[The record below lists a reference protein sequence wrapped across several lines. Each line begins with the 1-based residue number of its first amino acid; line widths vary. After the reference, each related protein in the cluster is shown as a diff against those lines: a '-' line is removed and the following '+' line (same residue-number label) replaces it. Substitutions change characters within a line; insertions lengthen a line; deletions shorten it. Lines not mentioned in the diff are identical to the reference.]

1 MTTQKGF
8 KTLVRARMAKTGE
21 RYAAARRAL
30 VSEDAAGTPD
40 PTSTRIAGL
49 DPNSAALARALA
61 DAGVVSPLDGRPLGE
76 ATILGIGG
84 GLGAG
89 YILWEFQS
97 RGGAILTLGFTN
109 QWQYPGIPGWYGNAL
124 DRLGIKAELHE
135 TGGAVGAQASLDA
148 ALDRGRTAIAFV
160 DLQSMGTWGLPDALS
175 GYSGY
180 PVAIVGRTGDDGY
193 LVDDRGRE
201 PLVVDRATMARA
213 RARIGSWKHR
223 LIVPTPDPGEVPP
236 DRLRQAVRDG
246 LAHQVDHLRSPSDS
260 FSLPAWRKWSRLM
273 TDTRN
278 AKAWPRVFADGDGLF
293 GALLSIV
300 EGVDGHVGATGGHL
314 RERYAEFLDEVTAA
328 GLAPMDEAARRWRDA
343 ADRWEDLTDAAVPS
357 DLEGAVDAVA
367 AAEDLHDAV
376 MTGEPGRRRARA
388 AADRL
393 WAIRDE
399 RETDVSISEDR
410 MLELFADL
418 GERLGGIHAAEVAAL
433 DATARAIG
441 R

>member
-30 VSEDAAGTPD
+30 VTEGAAAAPDTSPRVTPLH
-40 PTSTRIAGL
+40 PE
-49 DPNSAALARALA
+49 SAALARALA
-61 DAGVVSPLDGRPLGE
+61 DAGVVSPLDGRPLSE
-76 ATILGIGG
+76 AMILGVAG

-89 YILWEFQS
+89 YILWEFKA

-124 DRLGIKAELHE
+124 DRLGIPADLHE
-135 TGGAVGAQASLDA
+135 TGGAVGAQAALEQALDA
-148 ALDRGRTAIAFV
+148 GRTAIAFV
-160 DLQSMGTWGLPDALS
+160 DLQAMGTWGLPDSLS

-180 PVAIVGRTGDDGY
+180 PVAIVGRTADGGY
-193 LVDDRGRE
+193 RVDDRGRE
-201 PLVVDRATMARA
+201 SLDVDRATMAAA

-223 LIVPTPDPGEVPP
+223 LIVPTPEPGPIAP
-236 DRLRQAVRDG
+236 DRLRQAVREG
-246 LAHQVDHLRSPSDS
+246 LAHQVDHLRSSSDS

-278 AKAWPRVFADGDGLF
+278 AKAWPRVFAHGDGLF
-293 GALLSIV
+293 GALLSVV
-300 EGVDGHVGATGGHL
+300 EGVDGTVGATGGHV

-328 GLAPMDEAARRWRDA
+328 GFAPMDEAARRWRDA
-343 ADRWEDLTDAAVPS
+343 ADRWEDLADAAVPG
-357 DLEGAVDAVA
+357 DLDGLVDAIA
-367 AAEDLHDAV
+367 AAEELHDAV
-376 MTGEPGRRRARA
+376 LAGEPGRRRARE

-393 WAIRDE
+393 WTIRDAHAAGS
-399 RETDVSISEDR
+399 SISDDR
-410 MLELFADL
+410 MLELFTDL
-418 GERLGGIHAAEVAAL
+418 GDRLRGIYEAEVAAL
-433 DATARAIG
+433 EATARAIG

>member
-30 VSEDAAGTPD
+30 MSEGAIETSPSPTQSAPLHPD
-40 PTSTRIAGL
+40 SW
-49 DPNSAALARALA
+49 ALARVLA
-61 DAGVVSPLDGRPLGE
+61 DAGVVSPLDGRPLSE
-76 ATILGIGG
+76 AMILGIAG

-89 YILWEFQS
+89 YILWEFKS
-97 RGGAILTLGFTN
+97 RGGAILTLGFSN

-124 DRLGIKAELHE
+124 DRLGIAADLHE
-135 TGGAVGAQASLDA
+135 TAGAVGAQASLDG
-148 ALDRGRTAIAFV
+148 ALDAGRTAIAFV
-160 DLQSMGTWGLPDALS
+160 DLQSMGTWGLPDSLS

-180 PVAIVGRTGDDGY
+180 PVAIVGRNDDGSY
-193 LVDDRGRE
+193 RVDDRGRE
-201 PLVVDRATMARA
+201 PLEVDRDTMARA

-223 LIVPTPDPGEVPP
+223 LIVPTPEPGEIPL

-246 LAHQVDHLRSPSDS
+246 LAHQVDHLRSSSDS

-278 AKAWPRVFADGDGLF
+278 AKVWPRVFADGHGLF

-300 EGVDGHVGATGGHL
+300 EGVDGRVGAAGGHL
-314 RERYAEFLDEVTAA
+314 RERYAEFLDEVTVA
-328 GLAPMDEAARRWRDA
+328 GFAPMAEAARRWREA
-343 ADRWEDLTDAAVPS
+343 ADRWEDLADAAAPP
-357 DLEGAVDAVA
+357 DLDGAVDAVH
-367 AAEDLHDAV
+367 AAEELHDAV

-393 WAIRDE
+393 WAIRE
-399 RETDVSISEDR
+399 AQASGVSMTEAR
-410 MLELFADL
+410 MLELLADL
-418 GERLGGIHAAEVAAL
+418 GERLRGIYDAEVAAL
-433 DATARAIG
+433 ESTARAIG

>member
-30 VSEDAAGTPD
+30 MADHATDTSD
-40 PTSTRIAGL
+40 PSPTRTAGL
-49 DPNSAALARALA
+49 NPDSAALARALA
-61 DAGVVSPLDGRPLGE
+61 DGGVVSPLDGRPLTE
-76 ATILGIGG
+76 AMILGIAG

-89 YILWEFQS
+89 YILWEFKTHQ
-97 RGGAILTLGFTN
+97 GAYLTLGFTN

-124 DRLGIKAELHE
+124 DRSGIEADLHE
-135 TGGAVGAQASLDA
+135 TGGAVGAQAALDA
-148 ALDRGRTAIAFV
+148 ALDGGRTAIAFV
-160 DLQSMGTWGLPDALS
+160 DQQSIGTWGQPDALA

-180 PVAIVGRTGDDGY
+180 PVAIVGRTDDGGY
-193 LVDDRGRE
+193 RVDDRGLV
-201 PLVVDRATMARA
+201 PLEVDRATMARA
-213 RARIGSWKHR
+213 RGRIGSWKHR
-223 LIVPTPDPGEVPP
+223 LIVPTAGPGEIPP

-246 LAHQVDHLRSPSDS
+246 LAHQVDHLRSSSDS

-278 AKAWPRVFADGDGLF
+278 AKAWPRVFAEGNGLL

-300 EGVDGHVGATGGHL
+300 EGVDGNVGATGGHL
-314 RERYAEFLDEVTAA
+314 RERYAEFLDEVSAA
-328 GLAPMDEAARRWRDA
+328 GFAPMTEAAGRWREA
-343 ADRWEDLTDAAVPS
+343 ADRWEDLADAAIPP
-357 DLEGAVDAVA
+357 DLDGAMDAVA
-367 AAEDLHDAV
+367 AAEELHDAV
-376 MTGEPGRRRARA
+376 MAGEPGRGRARA

-393 WAIRDE
+393 WTIRDE
-399 RETDVSISEDR
+399 YATGASISESR

-418 GERLGGIHAAEVAAL
+418 GERLAGIYAAEVAAL
-433 DATARAIG
+433 GATARAIG

>member
-1 MTTQKGF
+1 MHP
-8 KTLVRARMAKTGE
+8 E
-21 RYAAARRAL
+21 
-30 VSEDAAGTPD
+30 
-40 PTSTRIAGL
+40 
-49 DPNSAALARALA
+49 SAALARALA
-61 DAGVVSPLDGRPLGE
+61 DGGVVSPLDGRPLSE
-76 ATILGIGG
+76 AMILGIAG

-89 YILWEFQS
+89 YILWEFTA
-97 RGGAILTLGFTN
+97 RGGAILTLGFSN

-124 DRLGIKAELHE
+124 ERLGIPADLHE
-135 TGGAVGAQASLDA
+135 TGGAVGAAAALDA
-148 ALDRGRTAIAFV
+148 ALDAGRTVIAFV
-160 DLQSMGTWGLPDALS
+160 DQQSIGTWGQPDALS
-175 GYSGY
+175 GMWGY
-180 PVAIVGRTGDDGY
+180 PVAIVGRTGDGGY
-193 LVDDRGRE
+193 RFDDRGRE
-201 PLVVDRATMARA
+201 PLEVDRATMAAA

-223 LIVPTPDPGEVPP
+223 LIVPTAGPGEIPL
-236 DRLRQAVRDG
+236 DRLRQGVHDG
-246 LAHQVDHLRSPSDS
+246 LAHQVDHLRSSSDS

-300 EGVDGHVGATGGHL
+300 EGVDGNVGATGGHL

-328 GLAPMDEAARRWRDA
+328 GFAPMGEAAGRWRDA
-343 ADRWEDLTDAAVPS
+343 ADRWEDLADAAVPP
-357 DLEGAVDAVA
+357 DLDGALEAVA

-376 MTGEPGRRRARA
+376 MAGEPGRGRARA

-393 WAIRDE
+393 WSIRDE
-399 RETDVSISEDR
+399 HAGGTAITESR

-418 GERLGGIHAAEVAAL
+418 GERLRGIYDAEVAAL

>member
-30 VSEDAAGTPD
+30 MADGATGTTDPVPD
-40 PTSTRIAGL
+40 HRARLNP
-49 DPNSAALARALA
+49 DSAALARALA
-61 DAGVVSPLDGRPLGE
+61 DAGVVSPLDGRPLSE
-76 ATILGIGG
+76 ALILGIAG

-89 YILWEFQS
+89 YILWEFKA

-124 DRLGIKAELHE
+124 GRLGIPADLHE

-148 ALDRGRTAIAFV
+148 ALDAGRTVVAFV
-160 DLQSMGTWGLPDALS
+160 DLQAMGTWGLPDSSS

-180 PVAIVGRTGDDGY
+180 PVAIVGRTADGGY
-193 LVDDRGRE
+193 RVDDRGRE
-201 PLVVDRATMARA
+201 PLEVDHATMAAA

-223 LIVPTPDPGEVPP
+223 LIVPTPAPGPISP
-236 DRLRQAVRDG
+236 DRLRQGVHDG
-246 LAHQVDHLRSPSDS
+246 LAHQVDHLRSSSDS

-278 AKAWPRVFADGDGLF
+278 AKAWPRVFAGGDGLF

-300 EGVDGHVGATGGHL
+300 EGVDGTVGATGGHL

-328 GLAPMDEAARRWRDA
+328 GFAPMDAAAVRWRDA
-343 ADRWEDLTDAAVPS
+343 ADRWEDLADAAVPH
-357 DLEGAVDAVA
+357 DLDGLVDAVA
-367 AAEDLHDAV
+367 AAEELHDAV
-376 MTGEPGRRRARA
+376 MAGEPGRRRARA

-399 RETDVSISEDR
+399 HAGGAAISESR

-418 GERLGGIHAAEVAAL
+418 GDRLRGIYDAEVAAL

>member
-30 VSEDAAGTPD
+30 MTDGGAETPD
-40 PTSTRIAGL
+40 ASSDRIAGL

-61 DAGVVSPLDGRPLGE
+61 DAGVVSPLNGRPLSE
-76 ATILGIGG
+76 AMILGIAG

-89 YILWEFQS
+89 YILWEFKA

-109 QWQYPGIPGWYGNAL
+109 QWQYLGIPGWYGNAL
-124 DRLGIKAELHE
+124 GRLGIAADLHE
-135 TGGAVGAQASLDA
+135 TAGAVGAQASLDA
-148 ALDRGRTAIAFV
+148 ALDSGRTAIAFV
-160 DLQSMGTWGLPDALS
+160 DLQSIGTWGLPDALS

-180 PVAIVGRTGDDGY
+180 PVAVVGRTGYSY

-201 PLVVDRATMARA
+201 PLVVDRATLARA
-213 RARIGSWKHR
+213 RGRIGSWKHR
-223 LIVPTPDPGEVPP
+223 LIVPTPDPGEISS
-236 DRLRQAVRDG
+236 DRLRQAVHDG
-246 LAHQVDHLRSPSDS
+246 LAHQVEHLRSSSDS

-273 TDTRN
+273 TDTRH

-300 EGVDGHVGATGGHL
+300 DGVDGNVGTAGGHL
-314 RERYAEFLDEVTAA
+314 RERYADFLDEVTAA
-328 GLAPMDEAARRWRDA
+328 GFAPMDEAAAHWREA
-343 ADRWEDLTDAAVPS
+343 ADRWEDFAEAAVPS
-357 DLEGAVDAVA
+357 DVDGAVDAVA
-367 AAEDLHDAV
+367 AAEELHDAV
-376 MTGEPGRRRARA
+376 MAGEPGRRRARA
-388 AADRL
+388 ASDRL
-393 WAIRDE
+393 WAIRDAH
-399 RETDVSISEDR
+399 ETGSPIAEAR
-410 MLELFADL
+410 MHELLADL
-418 GERLGGIHAAEVAAL
+418 GERLRGIYDAEVVAL